1 MSKLTD
7 FIYTHAC
14 ANTLT
19 AQNGSD
25 VIFFKVVA
33 VKDPNKDE
41 LVAALKE
48 HSGEFCKVDVFDGG
62 EHNYIELGGW
72 LGSQDYALRL
82 IGLGAEMGLWKLLTP
97 KTMLGNLISE
107 DLVQSMAGMGMIAL
121 QYTQAK

>member
-7 FIYTHAC
+7 FIYRHAC
-14 ANTLT
+14 ANTAS

-33 VKDPNKDE
+33 VNDPIVDDFI
-41 LVAALKE
+41 AALKE
-48 HSGEFCKVDVFDGG
+48 HSGEFCEVDVFDGK

-82 IGLGAEMGLWKLLTP
+82 IGLGAELKVWDLLTP
-97 KTMLGNLISE
+97 KTMLGDLITE
-107 DLVQSMAGMGMIAL
+107 DIMQLMVGMGMVAL
-121 QYTQAK
+121 QYRKTV